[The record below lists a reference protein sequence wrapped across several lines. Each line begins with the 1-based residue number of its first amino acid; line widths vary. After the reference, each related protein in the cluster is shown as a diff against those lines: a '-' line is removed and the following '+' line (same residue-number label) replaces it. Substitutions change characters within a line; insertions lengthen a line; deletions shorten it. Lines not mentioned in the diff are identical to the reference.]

1 MISAPSPIDA
11 GRSGLGPDR
20 AEGALS
26 DRRGVAP
33 PMSGGRG
40 RQPRGGLSLPLP
52 LWTVEARWTGG
63 EWHPVGAVGDA
74 VQRMTEADA
83 EAWASR
89 LRAMWAGRAEVRV
102 SNIGRRA

>member
-1 MISAPSPIDA
+1 MTSAPSPLDA

-52 LWTVEARWTGG
+52 LWTVEARWHGG
-63 EWHPVGAVGDA
+63 EWHPVGAVGGRVA
-74 VQRMTEADA
+74 RLSEADA
-83 EAWASR
+83 TEWAAG
-89 LRAMWAGRAEVRV
+89 LRAKWAGRAELMVV
-102 SNIGRRA
+102 EVGR